1 MTPSASSSP
10 GPGPGT
16 AIGASANASADPIA
30 GAGPADGPPGFL
42 LLHGWQNRRPADH
55 WQHLLA
61 DELAQRGLAVR
72 YPQLPSPDEPDPAAW
87 EAVVRSE
94 QAALGPGPVTVVCH
108 SLSTLLW
115 LRIQAGPEPL
125 TAERVALASPPSPE
139 IVAGQDAVH
148 AFVDGGAD
156 ADPAAPGSP
165 LFDGRLLTPGA
176 TGDAVVVAGDDD
188 PWLPLGLGDTW
199 RGRLD
204 ARQQVV
210 RGGGHL
216 TPESGFGPW
225 PAMTAW
231 ALGQRGEV
239 ALG

>member
-1 MTPSASSSP
+1 MTTSA
-10 GPGPGT
+10 
-16 AIGASANASADPIA
+16 
-30 GAGPADGPPGFL
+30 PGFL

-61 DELAQRGLAVR
+61 DELRGRGLAVR
-72 YPQLPSPDEPDPAAW
+72 YPQLPSPDEPDLAAW
-87 EAVVRSE
+87 EAAVRSE
-94 QAALGPGPVTVVCH
+94 HAALGPGPVTVVCH

-115 LRIQAGPEPL
+115 LRIQAGARPL
-125 TAERVALASPPSPE
+125 AADRVALVSPPSPE
-139 IVAGQDAVH
+139 LIAGQDAVH

-156 ADPAAPGSP
+156 SSDADAGARDAL
-165 LFDGRLLTPGA
+165 LFDGRLLGTGA
-176 TGDAVVVAGDDD
+176 VGDSVVVAGDDD

-204 ARQQVV
+204 GRQVVV

-216 TPESGFGPW
+216 TPDSGFGEW

>member
-1 MTPSASSSP
+1 MTTSA
-10 GPGPGT
+10 
-16 AIGASANASADPIA
+16 
-30 GAGPADGPPGFL
+30 PGFL

-55 WQHLLA
+55 WQHLLS
-61 DELAQRGLAVR
+61 DELRGRGLAVR
-72 YPQLPSPDEPDPAAW
+72 YPQLPSPDEPDLAEW
-87 EAVVRSE
+87 EAAVRSE
-94 QAALGPGPVTVVCH
+94 HAALGPGPVTVVCH

-115 LRIQAGPEPL
+115 LRIQAGARPL
-125 TAERVALASPPSPE
+125 AADRVALVSPPSPE
-139 IVAGQDAVH
+139 LIAGQDAVH
-148 AFVDGGAD
+148 AFVDGGA
-156 ADPAAPGSP
+156 ALGTASGEAGGEAAGAESRDTL
-165 LFDGRLLTPGA
+165 LFDGRLLGTGA
-176 TGDAVVVAGDDD
+176 VGDSVVVAGDDD

-204 ARQQVV
+204 GRQVVV

-216 TPESGFGPW
+216 TPDSGFGAW

>member
-1 MTPSASSSP
+1 MTTSA
-10 GPGPGT
+10 
-16 AIGASANASADPIA
+16 
-30 GAGPADGPPGFL
+30 PGFL

-61 DELAQRGLAVR
+61 DELRGRGLAVR
-72 YPQLPSPDEPDPAAW
+72 YPQLPSPDEPDLAEW
-87 EAVVRSE
+87 EAAVRSE
-94 QAALGPGPVTVVCH
+94 HAALGPGPVTVVCH

-115 LRIQAGPEPL
+115 LRIQAGARPL
-125 TAERVALASPPSPE
+125 AADRVALVSPPSPE
-139 IVAGQDAVH
+139 LIAGQDAVH
-148 AFVDGGAD
+148 AFVDGGAAGGEASGEAGGEATGAESRD
-156 ADPAAPGSP
+156 TL
-165 LFDGRLLTPGA
+165 LFDGRLLGTGA
-176 TGDAVVVAGDDD
+176 VGDSVVVAGDDD

-204 ARQQVV
+204 GRQVVV

-216 TPESGFGPW
+216 TPDSGFGAW

-239 ALG
+239 ALH

>member
-1 MTPSASSSP
+1 MTTSA
-10 GPGPGT
+10 
-16 AIGASANASADPIA
+16 
-30 GAGPADGPPGFL
+30 PGFL

-61 DELAQRGLAVR
+61 DELRGRGLAVR
-72 YPQLPSPDEPDPAAW
+72 YPQLPSPDEPDLAEW
-87 EAVVRSE
+87 EGAVRSE
-94 QAALGPGPVTVVCH
+94 HAALGPGPVTVVCH

-115 LRIQAGPEPL
+115 LRIQAGARPL
-125 TAERVALASPPSPE
+125 AADRVALVSPPSPE
-139 IVAGQDAVH
+139 LIAGQDAVH
-148 AFVDGGAD
+148 AFVDGGAAGGEASGEAGGEATGAESRD
-156 ADPAAPGSP
+156 TL
-165 LFDGRLLTPGA
+165 LFDGRLLGTGA
-176 TGDAVVVAGDDD
+176 VGDSAVVAGDDD

-204 ARQQVV
+204 ARQVVV

-216 TPESGFGPW
+216 TPDSGFGAW

>member
-1 MTPSASSSP
+1 MTTSA
-10 GPGPGT
+10 
-16 AIGASANASADPIA
+16 
-30 GAGPADGPPGFL
+30 PGFL

-61 DELAQRGLAVR
+61 DELRGRGLAVR
-72 YPQLPSPDEPDPAAW
+72 YPQLPSPDEPDLAEW
-87 EAVVRSE
+87 EAAVRSE
-94 QAALGPGPVTVVCH
+94 HAALGPGPVTVVCH

-115 LRIQAGPEPL
+115 LRIQAGARPL
-125 TAERVALASPPSPE
+125 AADRVALVSPPSPE
-139 IVAGQDAVH
+139 LIAGQDAVH
-148 AFVDGGAD
+148 AFVDGGA
-156 ADPAAPGSP
+156 ALGTASGEAGGQAACAESRDTL
-165 LFDGRLLTPGA
+165 LFDGRLLGTGA
-176 TGDAVVVAGDDD
+176 VGDSVVVAGDDD

-204 ARQQVV
+204 ARQVVV

-216 TPESGFGPW
+216 TPDSGFGAW

>member
-1 MTPSASSSP
+1 VTTWVE
-10 GPGPGT
+10 PGT
-16 AIGASANASADPIA
+16 ARHRVGQDRRVTTHASTSST
-30 GAGPADGPPGFL
+30 FL

-61 DELAQRGLAVR
+61 DELVDRGLTVS
-72 YPQLPSPDEPDPAAW
+72 YPQLPSPDEPDRAAW

-94 QAALGPGPVTVVCH
+94 HAALGPGPVTVVCH

-125 TAERVALASPPSPE
+125 AADRVALVSPPSPE
-139 IVAGQDAVH
+139 LIAGQDAVH
-148 AFVDGGAD
+148 AFVDGGD
-156 ADPAAPGSP
+156 GLGGVGPDSP
-165 LFDGRLLTPGA
+165 EALLFDGRLLSAGA
-176 TGDAVVVAGDDD
+176 AGDSVVVAGDDD

-199 RGRLD
+199 RGRLE
-204 ARQQVV
+204 ARQVV
-210 RGGGHL
+210 VGGGGHL
-216 TPESGFGPW
+216 TPDSGYGRW

-231 ALGQRGEV
+231 ALGQRGEA

>member
-1 MTPSASSSP
+1 MTTSA
-10 GPGPGT
+10 
-16 AIGASANASADPIA
+16 
-30 GAGPADGPPGFL
+30 PGFL

-61 DELAQRGLAVR
+61 DELRGRGLAVR
-72 YPQLPSPDEPDPAAW
+72 YPQLPSPDEPDLAAW
-87 EAVVRSE
+87 EAAVRSE
-94 QAALGPGPVTVVCH
+94 HAALGPGPVTVVCH

-115 LRIQAGPEPL
+115 LRIQAGARPL
-125 TAERVALASPPSPE
+125 AADRVALVSPPSPE
-139 IVAGQDAVH
+139 LIAGQDAVH
-148 AFVDGGAD
+148 AFVDGGGNDGAGDGPDAD
-156 ADPAAPGSP
+156 AGAPDAL
-165 LFDGRLLTPGA
+165 LFDGRLLA
-176 TGDAVVVAGDDD
+176 TGAVGDSVVVAGDDD

-204 ARQQVV
+204 GRQVVV

-216 TPESGFGPW
+216 TPDSGFGAW

>member
-1 MTPSASSSP
+1 MTTSA
-10 GPGPGT
+10 
-16 AIGASANASADPIA
+16 
-30 GAGPADGPPGFL
+30 PGFL

-61 DELAQRGLAVR
+61 DELRGRGLAVR
-72 YPQLPSPDEPDPAAW
+72 YPQLPSPDEPDLAEW
-87 EAVVRSE
+87 EAAVRSE
-94 QAALGPGPVTVVCH
+94 HAALGPGPVTVVCH

-115 LRIQAGPEPL
+115 LRIQAGARPL
-125 TAERVALASPPSPE
+125 AADRVALVSPPSPE
-139 IVAGQDAVH
+139 LIAGQDAVH
-148 AFVDGGAD
+148 AFVDGGA
-156 ADPAAPGSP
+156 ALGTASGEAGGEAAGAESRDTL
-165 LFDGRLLTPGA
+165 LFDGRLLGTGA
-176 TGDAVVVAGDDD
+176 VGDSVVVAGDDD

-204 ARQQVV
+204 GRQVVV

-216 TPESGFGPW
+216 TPDSGFGAW

>member
-1 MTPSASSSP
+1 MTTSA
-10 GPGPGT
+10 
-16 AIGASANASADPIA
+16 
-30 GAGPADGPPGFL
+30 PGFL

-61 DELAQRGLAVR
+61 DELRGRGLAVR
-72 YPQLPSPDEPDPAAW
+72 YPQLPSPDEPDLAEW
-87 EAVVRSE
+87 EAAVRSE
-94 QAALGPGPVTVVCH
+94 HAALGPGPVTVVCH

-115 LRIQAGPEPL
+115 LRIQAGARPL
-125 TAERVALASPPSPE
+125 AADRVALVSPPSPE
-139 IVAGQDAVH
+139 LIAGQDAVH
-148 AFVDGGAD
+148 AFVDGGAAGGEATGAESRD
-156 ADPAAPGSP
+156 TL
-165 LFDGRLLTPGA
+165 LFDGRLLGTGA
-176 TGDAVVVAGDDD
+176 VGDSVVVAGDDD

-204 ARQQVV
+204 GRQVVV

-216 TPESGFGPW
+216 TPDSGFGAW

-231 ALGQRGEV
+231 ALGERGEV

>member
-1 MTPSASSSP
+1 MTTSA
-10 GPGPGT
+10 
-16 AIGASANASADPIA
+16 
-30 GAGPADGPPGFL
+30 PGFL
-42 LLHGWQNRRPADH
+42 LLHGWQNRRPVDH
-55 WQHLLA
+55 WQHQLA
-61 DELAQRGLAVR
+61 EELRGRGLAVR

-94 QAALGPGPVTVVCH
+94 HAALGPGPVTVVCH

-115 LRIQAGPEPL
+115 LRIQAGARPL
-125 TAERVALASPPSPE
+125 AADRVALVSPPSPE
-139 IVAGQDAVH
+139 LIAGQDAVH
-148 AFVDGGAD
+148 AFVDGGRAAGGDAVGAETASAEPAGAEAAD
-156 ADPAAPGSP
+156 SPEPAGAEAADSP
-165 LFDGRLLTPGA
+165 EPLLFDGRLLGTGA
-176 TGDAVVVAGDDD
+176 VGDAVVVAGDDD

-204 ARQQVV
+204 ARQVVV

-216 TPESGFGPW
+216 TPDSGYGPW

>member
-1 MTPSASSSP
+1 MTPSASSTP
-10 GPGPGT
+10 GPSTG
-16 AIGASANASADPIA
+16 IVASADPLA
-30 GAGPADGPPGFL
+30 GTRPADGPPGFL

-55 WQHLLA
+55 WLHLLA
-61 DELAQRGLAVR
+61 DELAERGLVVR

-94 QAALGPGPVTVVCH
+94 HAALGPGPVTVVCH

-125 TAERVALASPPSPE
+125 AAERVALASPPSPE
-139 IVAGQDAVH
+139 LVAGQDAVH

-156 ADPAAPGSP
+156 SDPVAPGP
-165 LFDGRLLTPGA
+165 LLFDGRLLTPGS

>member
-1 MTPSASSSP
+1 MTTSA
-10 GPGPGT
+10 
-16 AIGASANASADPIA
+16 
-30 GAGPADGPPGFL
+30 PGFL

-61 DELAQRGLAVR
+61 DELRGRGLAVR
-72 YPQLPSPDEPDPAAW
+72 YPQLPSPDEPDLAAW
-87 EAVVRSE
+87 EAAVRSE
-94 QAALGPGPVTVVCH
+94 HAALGPGPVTVVCH

-115 LRIQAGPEPL
+115 LRIQAGARPL
-125 TAERVALASPPSPE
+125 AADRVALVSPPSPE
-139 IVAGQDAVH
+139 LIAGQDAVH
-148 AFVDGGAD
+148 AFVDGGGKDGVGVGDVDGVGDGDGPDAD
-156 ADPAAPGSP
+156 AGAPDAL
-165 LFDGRLLTPGA
+165 LFDGRLLA
-176 TGDAVVVAGDDD
+176 TGAVGDSVVVAGDDD

-204 ARQQVV
+204 GREVVV

-216 TPESGFGPW
+216 TPDSGFGAW

>member
-1 MTPSASSSP
+1 MTTSA
-10 GPGPGT
+10 
-16 AIGASANASADPIA
+16 
-30 GAGPADGPPGFL
+30 PGFL

-61 DELAQRGLAVR
+61 DELRGRGLAVR
-72 YPQLPSPDEPDPAAW
+72 YPQLPSPDEPDLAAW
-87 EAVVRSE
+87 EAAVRSE
-94 QAALGPGPVTVVCH
+94 HAALGPGPVTVVCH

-115 LRIQAGPEPL
+115 LRIQAGARPL
-125 TAERVALASPPSPE
+125 AADRVALVSPPSPE
-139 IVAGQDAVH
+139 LIAGQDAVH
-148 AFVDGGAD
+148 AFVDGGEAGGDGGADGSDAD
-156 ADPAAPGSP
+156 AGAPDAL
-165 LFDGRLLTPGA
+165 LFDGRLLGTGA
-176 TGDAVVVAGDDD
+176 VGDSVVVAGDDD

-204 ARQQVV
+204 ARQVVV

-216 TPESGFGPW
+216 TPDSGFGAW

>member
-1 MTPSASSSP
+1 MTTSA
-10 GPGPGT
+10 
-16 AIGASANASADPIA
+16 
-30 GAGPADGPPGFL
+30 PGFL

-61 DELAQRGLAVR
+61 DELRGRGLAVR
-72 YPQLPSPDEPDPAAW
+72 YPQLPSPDEPDLAEW
-87 EAVVRSE
+87 EAAVRSE
-94 QAALGPGPVTVVCH
+94 HAALGPGPVTVVCH

-115 LRIQAGPEPL
+115 LRIQAGARPL
-125 TAERVALASPPSPE
+125 AADRVALVSPPSPE
-139 IVAGQDAVH
+139 LIAGQEAVH
-148 AFVDGGAD
+148 AFVDGSDAD
-156 ADPAAPGSP
+156 AGAPDAL
-165 LFDGRLLTPGA
+165 LFDGRLLGTGA
-176 TGDAVVVAGDDD
+176 VGDSVVVAGDDD

-204 ARQQVV
+204 GRQVVV

-216 TPESGFGPW
+216 TPDSGFGAW

>member
-1 MTPSASSSP
+1 MTTTPSTTESTRTSTS
-10 GPGPGT
+10 T
-16 AIGASANASADPIA
+16 AAGAVDADPS
-30 GAGPADGPPGFL
+30 GAAPGVL

-61 DELAQRGLAVR
+61 DELGRLGTAVR

-94 QAALGPGPVTVVCH
+94 HAALGPGPVTVVCH

-115 LRIQAGPEPL
+115 LRLQAGTDPL
-125 TAERVALASPPSPE
+125 RADRVALVSPPSPE
-139 IVAGQDAVH
+139 LIAGQDAVH
-148 AFVDGGAD
+148 AFVDGGTT
-156 ADPAAPGSP
+156 ADPDAAESQ
-165 LFDGRLLTPGA
+165 LFDGRLLTAGA
-176 TGDAVVVAGDDD
+176 TGDSVVVAGDDD

-204 ARQQVV
+204 ARQHVV

-225 PAMTAW
+225 PEMTAW
-231 ALGQRGEV
+231 VLGQRGAV

>member
-1 MTPSASSSP
+1 MTTSA
-10 GPGPGT
+10 
-16 AIGASANASADPIA
+16 
-30 GAGPADGPPGFL
+30 PGFL

-61 DELAQRGLAVR
+61 DELRGRGLAVR
-72 YPQLPSPDEPDPAAW
+72 YPQLPSPDEPDLAEW
-87 EAVVRSE
+87 EAAVRSE
-94 QAALGPGPVTVVCH
+94 HAALGLGPGPVTVVCH

-115 LRIQAGPEPL
+115 LRIQAGARPL
-125 TAERVALASPPSPE
+125 AADRVALVSPPSPE
-139 IVAGQDAVH
+139 LIAGQDAVH
-148 AFVDGGAD
+148 AFVDGGGGDGEASGE
-156 ADPAAPGSP
+156 AGGEATGAESRATL
-165 LFDGRLLTPGA
+165 LFDGRLLGTGA
-176 TGDAVVVAGDDD
+176 VGDSVVVAGDDD

-204 ARQQVV
+204 GRQVVV

-216 TPESGFGPW
+216 TPDAGFGAW

>member
-1 MTPSASSSP
+1 MTTSA
-10 GPGPGT
+10 
-16 AIGASANASADPIA
+16 
-30 GAGPADGPPGFL
+30 PGFL
-42 LLHGWQNRRPADH
+42 LLHGWQNRRPDDH

-61 DELAQRGLAVR
+61 DELRGRGLAVR

-94 QAALGPGPVTVVCH
+94 HASLGPGPVTVVCH

-115 LRIQAGPEPL
+115 LRIQAGIRPL
-125 TAERVALASPPSPE
+125 AADRVALVSPPSPE
-139 IVAGQDAVH
+139 LIAGQDAVH
-148 AFVDGGAD
+148 AFVDGGEGGGGATGGG
-156 ADPAAPGSP
+156 AAAPAGSP
-165 LFDGRLLTPGA
+165 DTLLFDGRLLGTGA
-176 TGDAVVVAGDDD
+176 VGDAVVVAGDDD

-204 ARQQVV
+204 ARQVVV

-216 TPESGFGPW
+216 TPDSGYGPW